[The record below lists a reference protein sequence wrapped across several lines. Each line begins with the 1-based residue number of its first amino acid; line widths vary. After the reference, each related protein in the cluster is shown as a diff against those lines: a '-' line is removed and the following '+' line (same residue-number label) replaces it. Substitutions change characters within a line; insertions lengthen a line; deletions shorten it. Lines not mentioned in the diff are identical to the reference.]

1 MTEGYCLYYNK
12 PMLTFLIPT
21 AKEMKPVLPCYPHQL
36 PQKSLPILEA
46 MAELSLEELVRAYS
60 ISIEAASKEA
70 KRLKAIAQGQSPAY
84 PAYQLFNGLMY
95 RHLKRDNLSKAQQ
108 DYLSKQVYITSSFY
122 GIIPTDEKIAEHR
135 HDFHTK
141 VTINGQ
147 SLKHYWRPVYDQF
160 AKDHKQ
166 IISLLSSEFRDVFS
180 KEYQKLWISPKFME
194 ERSGQLKTHSTISKK
209 ARGAFLTACLE
220 NNVQTKEALKQLS
233 FAGFCYNEELSTE
246 TNYYYIKKES

>member
-1 MTEGYCLYYNK
+1 
-12 PMLTFLIPT
+12 MLSVMLVFFFLMIRRPPRST
-21 AKEMKPVLPCYPHQL
+21 LFPYTTLF
-36 PQKSLPILEA
+36 
-46 MAELSLEELVRAYS
+46 R
-60 ISIEAASKEA
+60 
-70 KRLKAIAQGQSPAY
+70 SPAY

-160 AKDHKQ
+160 AKDHR
-166 IISLLSSEFRDVFS
+166 SEEHTS
-180 KEYQKLWISPKFME
+180 
-194 ERSGQLKTHSTISKK
+194 
-209 ARGAFLTACLE
+209 
-220 NNVQTKEALKQLS
+220 
-233 FAGFCYNEELSTE
+233 ELQ
-246 TNYYYIKKES
+246 

>member
-1 MTEGYCLYYNK
+1 
-12 PMLTFLIPT
+12 MLTFLIPT
-21 AKEMKPVLPCYPHQL
+21 AKEMKPVPPCYPHQL

-46 MAELSLEELVRAYS
+46 MAELSLEELARAYS

-70 KRLKAIAQGQSPAY
+70 KRLKAIAQGQSSAY

-95 RHLKRDNLSKAQQ
+95 RHLKRDNLSKDQQ

-147 SLKHYWRPVYDQF
+147 SLKHY
-160 AKDHKQ
+160 
-166 IISLLSSEFRDVFS
+166 
-180 KEYQKLWISPKFME
+180 
-194 ERSGQLKTHSTISKK
+194 
-209 ARGAFLTACLE
+209 
-220 NNVQTKEALKQLS
+220 
-233 FAGFCYNEELSTE
+233 
-246 TNYYYIKKES
+246 